1 MKVFKSYVKNR
12 NRPEGCIAE
21 NYTVEESIKFCVG
34 YVERME
40 YIGSMHSR
48 NDACDDEEGEVGDYG
63 KALSSGTSIE
73 LDDTSLLQAHRWIL
87 QNTDEVQ
94 PWIE

>member
-21 NYTVEESIKFCVG
+21 NYTAEESIKFCVG
-34 YVERME
+34 YVERVE
-40 YIGSMHSR
+40 YIGSMRTR
-48 NDACDDEEGEVGDYG
+48 NDAWDDEEGEVGDYG

-73 LDDTSLLQAHRWIL
+73 LDGTSFLQAHKWVL
-87 QNTDEVQ
+87 QNTNEVQ
-94 PWIE
+94 PRIE

>member
-1 MKVFKSYVKNR
+1 
-12 NRPEGCIAE
+12 
-21 NYTVEESIKFCVG
+21 
-34 YVERME
+34 ME
-40 YIGSMHSR
+40 YIGSMCSR

>member
-1 MKVFKSYVKNR
+1 MKVFKSYVNNR
-12 NRPEGCIAE
+12 NTPEGCIAE
-21 NYTVEESIKFCVG
+21 NYTMEESIKFCVG
-34 YVERME
+34 YVECIE
-40 YIGSMHSR
+40 YIGSMRSR

-87 QNTDEVQ
+87 QNTDAVQ